1 MSVLGLISG
10 LISIVNA
17 IIGYYQQKKLIDDA
31 LAVRLSLNLT
41 KAKAEILDA
50 QGIRDTVDR
59 RTPEQLRDSADGL
72 FRD

>member
-1 MSVLGLISG
+1 MNWLSVIAA
-10 LISIVNA
+10 LISITNA
-17 IIGYYQQKKLIDDA
+17 IVGYLRDQKVVDDA
-31 LAVRLSLNLT
+31 LAVRLGLHLA